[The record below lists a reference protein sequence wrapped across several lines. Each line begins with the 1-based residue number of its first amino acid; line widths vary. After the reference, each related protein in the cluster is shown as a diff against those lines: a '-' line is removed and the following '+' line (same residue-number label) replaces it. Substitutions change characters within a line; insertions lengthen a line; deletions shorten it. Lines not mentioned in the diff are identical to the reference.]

1 MIGVDWKIT
10 AFYRL
15 AKYEV
20 IRNEDGTFWDL
31 NFTLNSGR
39 TFIVTNMLAIITIN
53 WGVVPTCI
61 NTGGVFCVLVLL
73 RQTYRHRQLLPLWG
87 GNLRNK
93 ISKNIMYFQ
102 QIENLWL
109 WGPWCEP
116 RGIPF
121 NLSFYFLKSTFTC
134 SNSETSL
141 GMCAVWF
148 KIKIWW
154 IDGLTH
160 NGENHNHKIKN
171 VPSDS
176 KVVVSEGDQFQHT
189 LSGEQDN
196 EHQIYP
202 V

>member
-53 WGVVPTCI
+53 WGVVPMCLKRWGCFLCAGPSKTD
-61 NTGGVFCVLVLL
+61 L
-73 RQTYRHRQLLPLWG
+73 QTQTVAAFVR

-93 ISKNIMYFQ
+93 ISKSIMYFQ

-148 KIKIWW
+148 KIKIW
-154 IDGLTH
+154 
-160 NGENHNHKIKN
+160 
-171 VPSDS
+171 
-176 KVVVSEGDQFQHT
+176 
-189 LSGEQDN
+189 
-196 EHQIYP
+196 
-202 V
+202 